1 MPQVKE
7 TPSVFTERFVEVESK
22 GLETA
27 ATLPLRRKAL
37 GAFEETGVPTPRHEE
52 WKYTD
57 LRDLKDWAPKYAR
70 ADQLDSS
77 KRADAVRTAMAGVLD
92 TRAESE
98 GETAEPIRMVFV
110 DGIFSTE
117 HSNLTTAP
125 TGSAVVGEPLSQAL
139 AERGEVVRPLLGS
152 AGATEGF
159 IFALLNT
166 ALHQDGGFIH
176 VPRGPVLDRPIHL
189 VHVSSA
195 DSDINTSHPR
205 NLIVI
210 DENAEARVLEDY
222 VSLGDA
228 PFFTNPMTEIVLAS
242 NATLDHYR
250 FVRENNAVT
259 HIAAVFAM
267 LERDAHLITN
277 NVSRGG
283 KLIRNDLRVYLGGS
297 GSECVLNG
305 LNVANGK
312 QLMDDHTSVIHA
324 VPRCFSREFYRSVLD
339 DEAQGVFNGK
349 VFVHEDA
356 QKSDGVQENKGL
368 ILSSKAL
375 MNTKPQLE
383 ISADDVKCTH
393 GATIG
398 QLDRDAMFY
407 LRSRGLSKG
416 EARKILVHAFAHDII
431 ERMKYEPARQLAT
444 DLLSDAVFLP

>member
-7 TPSVFTERFVEVESK
+7 TPSVFAQRFVEVESS
-22 GLETA
+22 GQETA
-27 ATLPLRRKAL
+27 TTSLFRRKAL
-37 GAFEETGVPTPRHEE
+37 DAFEETGVPTPRHEE

-57 LRDLKDWAPKYAR
+57 LRALKNWAPKYAG
-70 ADQLDSS
+70 ADPKDPSNRS
-77 KRADAVRTAMAGVLD
+77 GAVRAVIAGVLEASD
-92 TRAESE
+92 KN
-98 GETAEPIRMVFV
+98 TASPLRMVFV
-110 DGIFSTE
+110 DGVFSAE
-117 HSNLTTAP
+117 HSSLDSDEI
-125 TGSAVVGEPLSQAL
+125 GSGLVAEPLSRAI
-139 AERGEVVRPLLGS
+139 AERSDAVASLLGS

-176 VPRGPVLDRPIHL
+176 VPAGQVSARPIHL
-189 VHVSSA
+189 IHVSSA

-205 NLIVI
+205 NLIVL

-228 PFFTNPMTEIVLAS
+228 PFFTNPMTELVLAN
-242 NATLDHYR
+242 NANLDHYR
-250 FVRENNAVT
+250 FVRENDAVT
-259 HIAAVFAM
+259 HIAATFAM
-267 LERDAHLITN
+267 VGRDAHLITN

-297 GSECVLNG
+297 GSGCVLNG
-305 LNVANGK
+305 LNVANGE

-324 VPRCFSREFYRSVLD
+324 VPHCFSREFYKSVLD

-356 QKSDGVQENKGL
+356 QKTDGVQENKGL

-383 ISADDVKCTH
+383 IFADDVKCTH

-407 LRSRGLSKG
+407 LRSRGLSKS

-431 ERMKYEPARQLAT
+431 ERMKYEPAKLLAT
-444 DLLSDAVFLP
+444 DLLSNAVFLS